1 MSIEVRDLPL
11 IWIGREVLIY
21 PARGNGMQSLVEGFS
36 TQAVHAGEQ
45 RDTHYHSVTTPI
57 VQASLYVFRDTAD
70 MVDYQEQMLTRGEAD
85 REEYGRYGNP
95 TVQAVERKLA
105 ALEGGEA
112 ALLFATGMCAV
123 TSTLLTLLSAGDH
136 LILTSDC
143 YRRTRQFCQ
152 TFLERWGMSTTLI
165 PPGDYEAMEAAVQPS
180 TRLIFSES
188 PTNPYL
194 RVLDLPRAVD
204 IANRNNLILIVDS
217 TFATPINQRPLE
229 LGVDLVIHSATK
241 YLGGHNDLLAG
252 AVVGPW
258 ELVAEIKKSRGV
270 LGGITGPQ
278 DAYLLL
284 RGLKT
289 LALRVQQHNEN
300 GMRVAQFL
308 EGHPKVRRVYYPG
321 LSSHPDYAVAHE
333 QMTGFGGVVSFEI
346 EGDLEST
353 GSFIDALRLPFI
365 GPSLGGVESLV
376 EQPAVQSYY
385 ELTTE
390 QRQQIGISN
399 ELVRYALGIEDTDD
413 LIADLEQ
420 ALEKV

>member
-1 MSIEVRDLPL
+1 MESSAK
-11 IWIGREVLIY
+11 G
-21 PARGNGMQSLVEGFS
+21 SS

-45 RDTHYHSVTTPI
+45 RDNHYHSLTTPI
-57 VQASLYVFRDTAD
+57 VQTALYVFRDTAD
-70 MVDYQEQMLTRGEAD
+70 MIDYQEQMTTRGEAD

-95 TVQAVERKLA
+95 TGQAVERKLA

-136 LILTSDC
+136 LVLTSDC

-152 TFLERWGMSTTLI
+152 TFLKRLGVTTTLV
-165 PPGDYEAMEAAVQPS
+165 PPGDYAAMEAAVQPN

-204 IANRNNLILIVDS
+204 IARRNNLTLIVDS
-217 TFATPINQRPLE
+217 TFATPINQRPLDF
-229 LGVDLVIHSATK
+229 GIDLVIHSATK

-252 AVVGPW
+252 AVVGPR

-270 LGGITGPQ
+270 LGGTTGPQ

-289 LALRVQQHNEN
+289 LALRVQRHNEN
-300 GMRVAQFL
+300 GMRIAQFL
-308 EGHPKVRRVYYPG
+308 EGHPNVRRVYYPG
-321 LSSHPDYAVAHE
+321 LSSHPDYAVAQE
-333 QMTGFGGVVSFEI
+333 QMAGFGGVVSFEI
-346 EGDLEST
+346 EGNLEST
-353 GSFIDALRLPFI
+353 GSFIDALRLPCI

-376 EQPAVQSYY
+376 EQVALQSYY

-390 QRQQIGISN
+390 QRRQVGISN

-420 ALEKV
+420 ALEKI

>member
-1 MSIEVRDLPL
+1 MPNS
-11 IWIGREVLIY
+11 
-21 PARGNGMQSLVEGFS
+21 AKGFS

-45 RDTHYHSVTTPI
+45 RDNHYHHSLTTPI
-57 VQASLYVFRDTAD
+57 VQTALYVFRDTAD
-70 MVDYQEQMLTRGEAD
+70 MAVYQEQMMTRGEAD

-105 ALEGGEA
+105 ALEGGEK

-152 TFLERWGMSTTLI
+152 TFLKRLGIATTLV
-165 PPGDYEAMEAAVQPS
+165 PPGDYVAMEGAVQPN
-180 TRLIFSES
+180 TRLILSES

-204 IANRNNLILIVDS
+204 IARRNNLILIVDS
-217 TFATPINQRPLE
+217 TFATPINQQTLE
-229 LGVDLVIHSATK
+229 FGVDLVIHSATK

-252 AVVGPW
+252 AVVGPQ

-270 LGGITGPQ
+270 LGGTTGPQ

-289 LALRVQQHNEN
+289 LALRVQRHNEN

-321 LSSHPDYAVAHE
+321 LSSHPDYAVARE

-353 GSFIDALRLPFI
+353 GAFIDALRLPCI

-376 EQPAVQSYY
+376 EQVALQSYY

-390 QRQQIGISN
+390 QRRQVGISN
-399 ELVRYALGIEDTDD
+399 ELVRYALGIEDPDD

-420 ALEKV
+420 ALEKI

>member
-1 MSIEVRDLPL
+1 
-11 IWIGREVLIY
+11 
-21 PARGNGMQSLVEGFS
+21 
-36 TQAVHAGEQ
+36 
-45 RDTHYHSVTTPI
+45 
-57 VQASLYVFRDTAD
+57 
-70 MVDYQEQMLTRGEAD
+70 
-85 REEYGRYGNP
+85 
-95 TVQAVERKLA
+95 
-105 ALEGGEA
+105 
-112 ALLFATGMCAV
+112 
-123 TSTLLTLLSAGDH
+123 
-136 LILTSDC
+136 
-143 YRRTRQFCQ
+143 
-152 TFLERWGMSTTLI
+152 
-165 PPGDYEAMEAAVQPS
+165 MEAAVQPN

-204 IANRNNLILIVDS
+204 IARRNDLILIVDS
-217 TFATPINQRPLE
+217 TFATPINQQPLKF
-229 LGVDLVIHSATK
+229 GVDLVIHSATK

-289 LALRVQQHNEN
+289 LALRVQRHNEN
-300 GMRVAQFL
+300 GIRVAQFL
-308 EGHPKVRRVYYPG
+308 ESHPKVRRVYYPG
-321 LSSHPDYAVAHE
+321 LSSHPDYAIAHE
-333 QMTGFGGVVSFEI
+333 QMSGFGGVVSFEI

-353 GSFIDALRLPFI
+353 GAFVDALRLPCI

-376 EQPAVQSYY
+376 EQVALQSYY

-390 QRQQIGISN
+390 QRRQIGISN

-413 LIADLEQ
+413 LIADLQQ
-420 ALEKV
+420 ALEKCKEW

>member
-1 MSIEVRDLPL
+1 
-11 IWIGREVLIY
+11 
-21 PARGNGMQSLVEGFS
+21 MQSLAQGFS

-45 RDTHYHSVTTPI
+45 RDSHYHSITTPI
-57 VQASLYVFRDTAD
+57 VQTALYVFRDTAD
-70 MVDYQEQMLTRGEAD
+70 MVEYQERMITWGEAE

-123 TSTLLTLLSAGDH
+123 TSTLLTLLSTGDH
-136 LILTSDC
+136 LILTGDC

-152 TFLERWGMSTTLI
+152 TFLERLGITTTLV
-165 PPGDYEAMEAAVQPS
+165 PPGDYAAMEAAIRPN

-204 IANRNNLILIVDS
+204 IAKRNNLILVVDS
-217 TFATPINQRPLE
+217 TFATPVNQRPLE
-229 LGVDLVIHSATK
+229 FGVDLVIHSATK

-252 AVVGPW
+252 AVVGPRK
-258 ELVAEIKKSRGV
+258 LVGEIKNSRGV
-270 LGGITGPQ
+270 LGGIIGPH

-289 LALRVQQHNEN
+289 LALRVRRHNEN
-300 GMRVAQFL
+300 GMKVARFL

-333 QMTGFGGVVSFEI
+333 QMRGFGGVVSFEV

-353 GSFIDALRLPFI
+353 GAFIDALRLPCI

-376 EQPAVQSYY
+376 EQPAIQSYY

-390 QRQQIGISN
+390 QRRQVGISN
-399 ELVRYALGIEDTDD
+399 ELVRYALGIEDPDD

-420 ALEKV
+420 ALEKI

>member
-1 MSIEVRDLPL
+1 
-11 IWIGREVLIY
+11 
-21 PARGNGMQSLVEGFS
+21 MQSLAKGFS
-36 TQAVHAGEQ
+36 TQAVHAGEK
-45 RDTHYHSVTTPI
+45 RENHYHSLTTPI
-57 VQASLYVFRDTAD
+57 VQTALYVFRDTAD
-70 MVDYQEQMLTRGEAD
+70 MVDYQEQMMTRGEAD

-105 ALEGGEA
+105 ALEGGET

-152 TFLERWGMSTTLI
+152 TLLKRLGIATTLV
-165 PPGDYEAMEAAVQPS
+165 PPGDYAAMEAAVQPN

-194 RVLDLPRAVD
+194 RVLDLPQAVD
-204 IANRNNLILIVDS
+204 IARRNNLILIVDS
-217 TFATPINQRPLE
+217 TFATPINQRPLGF
-229 LGVDLVIHSATK
+229 GVDLVIHSATK

-252 AVVGPW
+252 AVVGPR

-289 LALRVQQHNEN
+289 LALRVQRHNEN

-333 QMTGFGGVVSFEI
+333 QMSGFGGVVSFEI

-353 GSFIDALRLPFI
+353 GAFVDALRLPCI

-376 EQPAVQSYY
+376 EQVALQSYY

-390 QRQQIGISN
+390 QRRQIGISN

-413 LIADLEQ
+413 LIADLQQ
-420 ALEKV
+420 ALEKI

>member
-1 MSIEVRDLPL
+1 
-11 IWIGREVLIY
+11 
-21 PARGNGMQSLVEGFS
+21 MQSLAKGFS
-36 TQAVHAGEQ
+36 TRAVHTGEK
-45 RDTHYHSVTTPI
+45 RDNHYHSLTTPI
-57 VQASLYVFRDTAD
+57 VQTALYVFRDTAD
-70 MVDYQEQMLTRGEAD
+70 MVDYQEQMMTRGEAD

-95 TVQAVERKLA
+95 TVQAVEHKLA
-105 ALEGGEA
+105 ALEGGET
-112 ALLFATGMCAV
+112 ALLLATGMCAV

-136 LILTSDC
+136 LILTNDC

-152 TFLERWGMSTTLI
+152 TFLKRLGIATTLV
-165 PPGDYEAMEAAVQPS
+165 PPGDYAAMEAAVQPN

-204 IANRNNLILIVDS
+204 VARRHNLILIVDS
-217 TFATPINQRPLE
+217 TFATPINQQPLE
-229 LGVDLVIHSATK
+229 FGVDLVIHSATK

-252 AVVGPW
+252 AVVGPR

-278 DAYLLL
+278 AAYLLL

-289 LALRVQQHNEN
+289 LALRVQRHNEN

-308 EGHPKVRRVYYPG
+308 ESHPKVRRVYYPG
-321 LSSHPDYAVAHE
+321 LSSHPDYAVAQE
-333 QMTGFGGVVSFEI
+333 QMSGFGGVVSFEI

-353 GSFIDALRLPFI
+353 GAFVDALRLPCI

-376 EQPAVQSYY
+376 EQVALQSYY

-390 QRQQIGISN
+390 QRRQIGISN

-413 LIADLEQ
+413 LIADLKQ
-420 ALEKV
+420 ALEKYKE

>member
-1 MSIEVRDLPL
+1 MPNS
-11 IWIGREVLIY
+11 
-21 PARGNGMQSLVEGFS
+21 AKGFS

-45 RDTHYHSVTTPI
+45 KDNHYHSMTTPI
-57 VQASLYVFRDTAD
+57 VQTALYVFRDTAD
-70 MVDYQEQMLTRGEAD
+70 MADYQEQMMTRGEAD

-105 ALEGGEA
+105 ALEGGEK

-152 TFLERWGMSTTLI
+152 TFLKRLGIATTLV
-165 PPGDYEAMEAAVQPS
+165 PPGDYVAMEAAVQPN
-180 TRLIFSES
+180 TRLILSES

-204 IANRNNLILIVDS
+204 IARRNNLILILDS
-217 TFATPINQRPLE
+217 TFATPINQRTLE
-229 LGVDLVIHSATK
+229 FGVDLVIHSATK

-252 AVVGPW
+252 AVVGAQ

-270 LGGITGPQ
+270 LGGTTGPQ

-289 LALRVQQHNEN
+289 LALRVQRHNEN

-308 EGHPKVRRVYYPG
+308 ESHPKVRRVYYPG

-353 GSFIDALRLPFI
+353 GAFIDALRLPCI

-376 EQPAVQSYY
+376 EQVALQSYY

-390 QRQQIGISN
+390 QRRQVGISN
-399 ELVRYALGIEDTDD
+399 ELVRYALGIEDPHD

-420 ALEKV
+420 ALEKI

>member
-1 MSIEVRDLPL
+1 
-11 IWIGREVLIY
+11 
-21 PARGNGMQSLVEGFS
+21 MQNLAKGFS
-36 TQAVHAGEQ
+36 TQAVRAGEK
-45 RDTHYHSVTTPI
+45 RDNHYHSLTTPI
-57 VQASLYVFRDTAD
+57 VQTALYVFRDTAD
-70 MVDYQEQMLTRGEAD
+70 MVDYQEQMMTRGEAD

-105 ALEGGEA
+105 ALEGGET
-112 ALLFATGMCAV
+112 ALLLATGMCAV

-152 TFLERWGMSTTLI
+152 TLLKRLGIATTLV
-165 PPGDYEAMEAAVQPS
+165 PPGDYAAMEAAVQPN

-194 RVLDLPRAVD
+194 RVLDLPQAVD
-204 IANRNNLILIVDS
+204 IARRNNLILIVDS
-217 TFATPINQRPLE
+217 TFATPINQRPLGF
-229 LGVDLVIHSATK
+229 GVDLVIHSATK

-252 AVVGPW
+252 AVVGPR
-258 ELVAEIKKSRGV
+258 EPVAEIKKSRSV

-289 LALRVQQHNEN
+289 LALRVQRHNEN

-333 QMTGFGGVVSFEI
+333 QMSGFGGVVSFEI

-353 GSFIDALRLPFI
+353 GAFVDALRLPCI

-376 EQPAVQSYY
+376 EQVALQSYY

-390 QRQQIGISN
+390 QRRQIGISN

-413 LIADLEQ
+413 LIADLQQ
-420 ALEKV
+420 ALEKI